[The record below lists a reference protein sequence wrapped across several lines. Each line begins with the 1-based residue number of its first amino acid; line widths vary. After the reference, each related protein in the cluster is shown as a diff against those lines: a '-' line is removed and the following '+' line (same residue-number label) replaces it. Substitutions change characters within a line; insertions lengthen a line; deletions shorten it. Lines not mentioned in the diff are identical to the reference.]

1 MIQQI
6 APAIAVIGQALDS
19 LAESPLFTL
28 EEKRNIVQSNIS
40 CQEKGEVQWHQ
51 GEELFK
57 YLKNV
62 SVHQKNGGPP
72 IEFNTDGSLK
82 PVEIRIVNLQVDEE
96 AMKNNAQ
103 NFKRWEEI
111 GVWQAKDSKS
121 NKIEDQDGNPMF
133 QHGKYS
139 KTTEVKERKKGTFF
153 LGQTHSINF
162 KKKGLSRE
170 LNPGPRAPEARII
183 PLDH

>member
-62 SVHQKNGGPP
+62 SVNQKNGGPP

-82 PVEIRIVNLQVDEE
+82 PVEIRIVNLQVDDE

-103 NFKRWEEI
+103 NSKRWEEI
-111 GVWQAKDSKS
+111 GAWQAKDSKS
-121 NKIEDQDGNPMF
+121 NKIQDQDGNPMF
-133 QHGKYS
+133 QHGKYIVTLS
-139 KTTEVKERKKGTFF
+139 TLKPLPAKRKGTFRSNNTF
-153 LGQTHSINF
+153 N
-162 KKKGLSRE
+162 
-170 LNPGPRAPEARII
+170 
-183 PLDH
+183 

>member
-62 SVHQKNGGPP
+62 SVNQKNGGPP

-82 PVEIRIVNLQVDEE
+82 PVEIRIVNLQVDDE

-103 NFKRWEEI
+103 NSKRWEEI
-111 GVWQAKDSKS
+111 GAWQAKDSKS
-121 NKIEDQDGNPMF
+121 NKIQDQDGNPMF
-133 QHGKYS
+133 QHGKYIVTLS
-139 KTTEVKERKKGTFF
+139 TLKPLTAKRKGTF
-153 LGQTHSINF
+153 
-162 KKKGLSRE
+162 
-170 LNPGPRAPEARII
+170 
-183 PLDH
+183 

>member
-62 SVHQKNGGPP
+62 SVNQKNGGPP

-82 PVEIRIVNLQVDEE
+82 PVEIRIVNLQVDDE

-103 NFKRWEEI
+103 NSNSTNHA
-111 GVWQAKDSKS
+111 GNAK
-121 NKIEDQDGNPMF
+121 IQDQNNATSLWGDG
-133 QHGKYS
+133 GAS
-139 KTTEVKERKKGTFF
+139 SGDAAD
-153 LGQTHSINF
+153 G
-162 KKKGLSRE
+162 G
-170 LNPGPRAPEARII
+170 GAAACGAGGCGGCGGCGA
-183 PLDH
+183 

>member
-62 SVHQKNGGPP
+62 SVSIKSRRFSAIPP
-72 IEFNTDGSLK
+72 
-82 PVEIRIVNLQVDEE
+82 EI
-96 AMKNNAQ
+96 
-103 NFKRWEEI
+103 
-111 GVWQAKDSKS
+111 SKQCHVTAVS
-121 NKIEDQDGNPMF
+121 
-133 QHGKYS
+133 
-139 KTTEVKERKKGTFF
+139 
-153 LGQTHSINF
+153 
-162 KKKGLSRE
+162 KKKL
-170 LNPGPRAPEARII
+170 L
-183 PLDH
+183 